1 MSRYNRG
8 GKSGFGTTF
17 LATLMGG
24 LMLIGLAVG
33 GIALH
38 NHFNE
43 DTPTEEVEQ
52 EKTEDNVEVED
63 EVETETPSGDEVSDE
78 TNE

>member
-1 MSRYNRG
+1 MSRYNRN

-33 GIALH
+33 AVAVH

-43 DTPTEEVEQ
+43 ETPTEEVEQ
-52 EKTEDNVEVED
+52 EKTEDKVED
-63 EVETETPSGDEVSDE
+63 ETETETPSGDEVNEE
-78 TNE
+78 TN